1 MVVLKFDIGKNV
13 VILNISIKE
22 CIFAEIIAIYMRRK
36 SVCFY
41 NEIRTNRAKKLFKR
55 KIISQKKKIALRKKM
70 QGIPSGIIG
79 KYNNLKYTY
88 FDYVKIQAPQIFSLI
103 KNEEEVLGFIRQI
116 RSCFEHKRKF
126 FVMLSSVKEISNDAI
141 LILLSNMI
149 QFKSHRI
156 DFNGDFPIN
165 KQAKQKIESSGF
177 FEYLYD
183 TFKVEETYQIK
194 TMNSS
199 IYTHAQLAVA
209 PDIADLLI
217 KQASKTIWGEPRRC
231 PGVQRTFIELMH
243 NTNNHASTGECKKHW
258 WLSVTHDKINKKVCF
273 SFIDFGVGIFRSLDE
288 KKPGD
293 RFYGWKLIFQK
304 IFPWADSNDKQLK
317 IILDGELHKTV
328 TKDYFRGKGLPGIKE
343 ALDSNKISSLV
354 IISNNVYADVS
365 SGDYHLLGNELLGTF
380 VSWEINEN
388 IINWSWE

>member
-1 MVVLKFDIGKNV
+1 MY
-13 VILNISIKE
+13 
-22 CIFAEIIAIYMRRK
+22 IFAEIIVIHMRRK
-36 SVCFY
+36 NIYFF
-41 NEIRTNRAKKLFKR
+41 NEIKNNRAKKLFRR
-55 KIISQKKKIALRKKM
+55 KIISRKKKVALRRKM
-70 QGIPSGIIG
+70 QGVPSGIVG
-79 KYNNLKYTY
+79 KYNNFKYAY
-88 FDYVKIQAPQIFSLI
+88 FDYNKIQAPQIFSLI
-103 KNEEEVLGFIRQI
+103 KNEEEVLGFIKRI
-116 RSCFEHKRKF
+116 RYCFEHRRKV
-126 FVMLSSVKEISNDAI
+126 FVILSNVKEISNDAI

-156 DFNGDFPIN
+156 EFNGNFPID

-177 FEYLYD
+177 FKYLYD
-183 TFKVEETYQIK
+183 TFKIEDTYQIK

-199 IYTHAQLAVA
+199 IYTHAQRAVA
-209 PDIADLLI
+209 PDIADSLI
-217 KQASKTIWGEPRRC
+217 KQASKMIWGEPRRC

-243 NTNNHASTGECKKHW
+243 NTNNHASSGVGEKHW
-258 WLSVTHDKINKKVCF
+258 WLSVTHDKVNRKVCF

-304 IFPWADSNDKQLK
+304 LFPWADSNDKQLK

-328 TKDYFRGKGLPGIKE
+328 TKDYFRGKGLPGIKD
-343 ALDSNKISSLV
+343 ALDNNKISSLV

-365 SGDYHLLGNELLGTF
+365 NGDYHLLVNELLGTF

>member
-116 RSCFEHKRKF
+116 RSCFEHKRKV

-183 TFKVEETYQIK
+183 TFKVE
-194 TMNSS
+194 
-199 IYTHAQLAVA
+199 
-209 PDIADLLI
+209 
-217 KQASKTIWGEPRRC
+217 
-231 PGVQRTFIELMH
+231 
-243 NTNNHASTGECKKHW
+243 
-258 WLSVTHDKINKKVCF
+258 
-273 SFIDFGVGIFRSLDE
+273 
-288 KKPGD
+288 
-293 RFYGWKLIFQK
+293 
-304 IFPWADSNDKQLK
+304 
-317 IILDGELHKTV
+317 
-328 TKDYFRGKGLPGIKE
+328 
-343 ALDSNKISSLV
+343 
-354 IISNNVYADVS
+354 
-365 SGDYHLLGNELLGTF
+365 
-380 VSWEINEN
+380 
-388 IINWSWE
+388 